1 MYARD
6 AKGKVPRSCHNHGK
20 NRSKIEKVEALLKA
34 QTQKMVKVIHGLN
47 GKLAALGRFLVK
59 SIEHTLPFFQELKT
73 HTRKKNI
80 EWLGEAKEALQKLK
94 KHLLSLPTFTSP
106 DANELLIIHLSAS

>member
-34 QTQKMVKVIHGLN
+34 QTQKTVKVIHGLN

-73 HTRKKNI
+73 HARKNNI

-94 KHLLSLPTFTSP
+94 KHLLSLLTFTSP